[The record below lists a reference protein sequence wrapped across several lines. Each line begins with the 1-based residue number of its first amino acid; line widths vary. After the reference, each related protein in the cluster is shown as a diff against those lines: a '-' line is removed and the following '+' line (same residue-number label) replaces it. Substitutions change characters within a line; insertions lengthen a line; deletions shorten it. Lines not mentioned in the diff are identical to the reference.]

1 MIDRSE
7 MNNPTV
13 AAAIDNSTGLV
24 SSESGNSSVANDSI
38 MENSTGDITDEPWLR
53 GIVIPFYVII
63 FILGITGNTIVVFVV
78 ARNKSMQTITNI
90 FITNLALSDIM
101 MCLMAV
107 PFTPLAAFMGDW
119 IFGDTICHILPMAL
133 AVSVFVS
140 TLTSTAIAI
149 DRYFVIVYP
158 FKPRMKVWIC
168 LLLIFFIWMISTSI
182 SMPLAIYQRVEYNAA
197 KNIQFCGEKW
207 PDTQSRK
214 FFTYTIFILQY
225 VAPCTVII
233 FCYHEVSR
241 VLKER
246 SRAKIGSGSKS
257 REKEILEIKRKRRT
271 NKMLI
276 AMVVIFMVCWMPLNV
291 VHLLSEN
298 ITSVQH
304 WYWFTLVF
312 FIAHIIAMSSTIYNP
327 FLYAWMN
334 DNFRKEFK
342 TILPCLFVLRPRSNI
357 NGSTQYSTVDTAVTN
372 VERSPMRERN
382 GSNSGSGKSA
392 HAHYDLD
399 SEKVHLKVTAD
410 HEDV

>member
-1 MIDRSE
+1 MTDVLIELIIISVTPTLKASIHTTVE
-7 MNNPTV
+7 MDKPTV
-13 AAAIDNSTGLV
+13 ATATDNGSNPV
-24 SSESGNSSVANDSI
+24 MANTA
-38 MENSTGDITDEPWLR
+38 ENSTGDITDEPWLR

-149 DRYFVIVYP
+149 DRYIVIIYP
-158 FKPRMKVWIC
+158 FKSRMKVWTC
-168 LLLIFFIWMISTSI
+168 LLLIFFIWTTAASI
-182 SMPLAIYQRVEYNAA
+182 SIPLAIYQKVDYDDEKGINL
-197 KNIQFCGEKW
+197 CGENW
-207 PDTQSRK
+207 PGTQSRK
-214 FFTYTIFILQY
+214 FFTYTTFILQY
-225 VAPCTVII
+225 VAPCTVIT
-233 FCYHEVSR
+233 FCYYRVSG

-257 REKEILEIKRKRRT
+257 REKEMIEIKRNRRI

-276 AMVVIFMVCWMPLNV
+276 AMVVIFMVCWMPLNA
-291 VHLLSEN
+291 VHLVTEN
-298 ITSVQH
+298 INDVPV
-304 WYWFTLVF
+304 WLYTLVF

-334 DNFRKEFK
+334 ENFRKEFK
-342 TILPCLFVLRPRSNI
+342 TVLSCLFVVRRRGNNNGSSQCSTDDVITNAPRSPIAN
-357 NGSTQYSTVDTAVTN
+357 
-372 VERSPMRERN
+372 ERN
-382 GSNSGSGKSA
+382 
-392 HAHYDLD
+392 AHYQSD
-399 SEKVHLKVTAD
+399 SETVHFTLLND
-410 HEDV
+410 HEV